1 MSEIL
6 ILRHGPTA
14 WNTEKRMQG
23 RSDISLSPE
32 GESLVG
38 QWSLP
43 EEWYRI
49 PWYVSP
55 LKRAQQTAKILGKET
70 ITIEP
75 LLTEM
80 SWGDWE
86 GKRLPELRKTLGST
100 LQGMEDQG
108 LDLLPPGG
116 ESPRQVQRRLEPF
129 LSRLGKQDKST
140 VCVAHKG
147 IIRALYAKA
156 SEWNMLGKPPQKLKD
171 NCAHLFKVLRS
182 GRIEISVM
190 NLSLLNEIHNFPLPN
205 YQRESNLDEKPKKIQ
220 GKTPGKNNE
229 C

>member
-23 RSDISLSPE
+23 RSNIPLSPQ
-32 GESLVG
+32 GEDLVG

-43 EEWYRI
+43 EEWHRV

-86 GKRLPELRKTLGST
+86 GKRLPELRETLGAK
-100 LQGMEDQG
+100 LQVMEDQG

-116 ESPRQVQRRLEPF
+116 ESPRQVQHRLEPF
-129 LSRLGKQDKST
+129 LSRLGKQDLSA

-171 NCAHLFKVLRS
+171 NCAHLFIIPRS
-182 GRIEISVM
+182 RRIEISAM
-190 NLSLLNEIHNFPLPN
+190 NLSLLNKIDTFPLPS
-205 YQRESNLDEKPKKIQ
+205 YQIESNLDEKSQKSQEKNS
-220 GKTPGKNNE
+220 GKNQ
-229 C
+229 